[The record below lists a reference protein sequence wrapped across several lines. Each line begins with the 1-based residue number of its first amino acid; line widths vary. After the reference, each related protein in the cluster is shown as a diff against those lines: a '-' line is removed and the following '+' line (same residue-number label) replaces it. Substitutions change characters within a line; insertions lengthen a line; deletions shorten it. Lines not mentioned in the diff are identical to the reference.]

1 MTDACAEADCERPA
15 AVRIHDPRGDD
26 REVCVAHARS
36 LSQRD
41 GVVAAPL
48 DGADAEWPSH

>member
-15 AVRIHDPRGDD
+15 AVRIHDPRGDN
-26 REVCVAHARS
+26 RTVCVAHARG
-36 LSQRD
+36 LSQHD

-48 DGADAEWPSH
+48 FEAADEWP